1 METFLGAILGLL
13 GVTALYVGAFRVWT
27 GSCAGGTGASPA
39 AGAHPRAGRRA
50 RPRLRLADHLRRRSH
65 IAP

>member
-27 GSCAGGTGASPA
+27 GPVPGAP
-39 AGAHPRAGRRA
+39 GRRL
-50 RPRLRLADHLRRRSH
+50 PPVLILALGAALVLASALL
-65 IAP
+65 IA